1 MKKLFTILFFLSAL
15 IANAQ
20 NTLNNI
26 SGLGSTAASVAY
38 SLRQLSTSYTGP
50 LVRIKVGA
58 SFYDVYPD
66 VSTTKFSLSSKISSP
81 IGTYNA
87 AVAAAG
93 TNALSTIISGSTD
106 ATLAIW
112 YDQSGNGVH
121 VLSNTST
128 AKIITA
134 GSINTIFGQ
143 PTIYFS
149 GTNGQSLLT
158 SSNTVNYSALSGA
171 TVNAV
176 AQNVAT
182 TSTFAGVIG
191 AAYAAPNPGY
201 NIAYDATIGKGYASD
216 GAGCTYGG
224 TSSSTSPQIITNIFT
239 NTTSNLS
246 TTYINGVLKTNSGST
261 CELTHTSGSRIY
273 IGSARGY
280 GPASFVGNISEA
292 IIFPSQLS
300 DAIRNPLESNQSSA
314 YFSPTV
320 TITSSASGAVC
331 AGTNVT
337 FTSNVYN
344 FTSTPTYQWYKNG
357 TAING
362 ATSSTYSSTSL
373 SNNDVIKVSAGDVI
387 VTNSLI
393 QNLDANNASS
403 YTSGNTW
410 TDLTGNGKN
419 GTIVTGSS
427 GTVAIATES
436 NIKSFSFTKGLSYIS
451 APVTK
456 TASMSF
462 NVWAKTSSLTNYNSP
477 GTMLFNAGA
486 SGTGWLT
493 GGPTLF
499 ISGNKIFWN
508 TYDGTTNPF
517 KLNGTDIT
525 PTTASINDNNWH
537 CFTVLVEEVVNTA
550 SIYIDGVFKGTAV
563 YKSPNL
569 YSTTALFIGGEGNN
583 ANITNYD
590 LAWVGNISA
599 FQSYSRAL
607 SLAEVVQNFNAKASF
622 FGVTS
627 SASTFSNSITATVT
641 LIATPTITVTG
652 DACVNKTSLTTPSG
666 LTSYAWYKDNAPISG
681 AISNT
686 YSPTTAGDYKVQV
699 TSGSCSNTSTVTTIY
714 TCAITS
720 SGKMVSTSNAGSIIS
735 PEGGANFGTGKD
747 NSGKLYNTTSFT
759 TTSGSIGSTTAVLG
773 GVISTTNAVTSSIG
787 IMYSTDASFG
797 TYSTTTIQSNVTA
810 GTYTSTISGLSSSTN
825 YHAKSFIV
833 NKAGTSYGPAVSFS
847 TSAPTL
853 ASTIVLD
860 LDAGNSASYAGTG
873 PTWTDLSGKG
883 NHGTLVNSVTH
894 NSAGYLVFSGNGP
907 YVSLPKSTDFDFNTG
922 DFTVENWIYM
932 TSTNESSVYISLN
945 VIGSSYAAFRME
957 HSNGK
962 LYLSHSYDGTSY
974 VNAGNFAFTRNAWQH
989 IVVSRI
995 AGSAVVYVNGVSKL
1009 AYSLPGSLIGQQN
1022 SQIGNLGRENSF
1034 YSFSGNIATTK
1045 IYKGKGL
1052 TSTEVLTQFNLTK
1065 SRFNL

>member
-1 MKKLFTILFFLSAL
+1 LKKLLTILLFLTAFIS
-15 IANAQ
+15 NAQ

-26 SGLGSTAASVAY
+26 SGLGSTTASVAF

-50 LVRIKVGA
+50 LVRIYVGT
-58 SFYDVYPD
+58 SYYDVYPD
-66 VSTTKFSLSSKISSP
+66 ASNKNFSLSSSISAAIVS
-81 IGTYNA
+81 YNA
-87 AVAAAG
+87 VVSAPSA
-93 TNALSTIISGSTD
+93 NALSSIITPGSTN
-106 ATLAIW
+106 ATVAIW
-112 YDQSGNGVH
+112 YDQSGNGVN
-121 VLSNTST
+121 V
-128 AKIITA
+128 
-134 GSINTIFGQ
+134 
-143 PTIYFS
+143 
-149 GTNGQSLLT
+149 LT
-158 SSNTVNYSALSGA
+158 SSTTTGPKIISSGNIRLMNGKPTINFFGAQTSPTPSALISQSTVNYNTQQTA

-176 AQNVAT
+176 VQNV
-182 TSTFAGVIG
+182 G
-191 AAYAAPNPGY
+191 
-201 NIAYDATIGKGYASD
+201 
-216 GAGCTYGG
+216 
-224 TSSSTSPQIITNIFT
+224 STSNISGIYSTGISGGWGLNYDQTNGYWLDGNGCNQAKSGAPSTTAKIVTGFMNKSNNSTSIYENSVQKGTRTISCQITNGTADKICIG
-239 NTTSNLS
+239 LRAE
-246 TTYINGVLKTNSGST
+246 NGGDRK
-261 CELTHTSGSRIY
+261 
-273 IGSARGY
+273 
-280 GPASFVGNISEA
+280 FDGNISEV
-292 IIFPSQLS
+292 ILFPTLLS
-300 DAIRNPLESNQSSA
+300 SADQGSLETNQNAA
-314 YFSPTV
+314 YFSPNV
-320 TITSSASGAVC
+320 TITSSASGVVC
-331 AGTNVT
+331 AGTSVT
-337 FTSNVYN
+337 FTAVASSI
-344 FTSTPTYQWYKNG
+344 STPTYQWYKNG

-362 ATSSTYSSTSL
+362 ANSSTYSSTSL

-499 ISGNKIFWN
+499 IAGNKIFWN

-641 LIATPTITVTG
+641 VIATPAITVTG

-666 LTSYAWYKDNAPISG
+666 LTSYAWYKDNVIING
-681 AISNT
+681 ATSNT
-686 YSPTTAGDYKVQV
+686 YTPSASGAYTVQV

-714 TCAITS
+714 TC
-720 SGKMVSTSNAGSIIS
+720 GKTAEGRMV
-735 PEGGANFGTGKD
+735 
-747 NSGKLYNTTSFT
+747 
-759 TTSGSIGSTTAVLG
+759 SIGSSTILVNSSGEINSNNGVDQRGLKLVAPTIPTGTNPVTNGLILYLDATRPASYSGSGPTWSDLSTQNNTATLTG
-773 GVISTTNAVTSSIG
+773 NPTYNASPASFTFAANKYALTSTLINSISTATFIAWVNPSQIQVTYTGLIFSRSPNSGATNPATGLNFYNNNSIGYSWNDNPNTYNWDSGLQAAVGAWSMIAVT
-787 IMYSTDASFG
+787 
-797 TYSTTTIQSNVTA
+797 
-810 GTYTSTISGLSSSTN
+810 IS
-825 YHAKSFIV
+825 
-833 NKAGTSYGPAVSFS
+833 S
-847 TSAPTL
+847 TSATAYLFNASNPTGL
-853 ASTIVLD
+853 SRTNTVSHPSL
-860 LDAGNSASYAGTG
+860 TG
-873 PTWTDLSGKG
+873 LKF
-883 NHGTLVNSVTH
+883 
-894 NSAGYLVFSGNGP
+894 Y
-907 YVSLPKSTDFDFNTG
+907 
-922 DFTVENWIYM
+922 
-932 TSTNESSVYISLN
+932 
-945 VIGSSYAAFRME
+945 IGSEPFDLNTRAFL
-957 HSNGK
+957 GK
-962 LYLSHSYDGTSY
+962 MGT
-974 VNAGNFAFTRNAWQH
+974 AL
-989 IVVSRI
+989 
-995 AGSAVVYVNGVSKL
+995 VYS
-1009 AYSLPGSLIGQQN
+1009 
-1022 SQIGNLGRENSF
+1022 
-1034 YSFSGNIATTK
+1034 
-1045 IYKGKGL
+1045 
-1052 TSTEVLTQFNLTK
+1052 STLTQTDIESIYNAQKIAFGL
-1065 SRFNL
+1065 